1 MTTFTTED
9 REEAEKKLKFTS
21 EELGK
26 ALEKLVD
33 NYTIVDEPIP
43 FFGWWKNPNETL

>member
-1 MTTFTTED
+1 MTTFTTSD
-9 REEAEKKLKFTS
+9 REEAEKELKFTP

-26 ALEKLVD
+26 ALEKLIH

-43 FFGWWKNPNETL
+43 FFGWWNDGK

>member
-1 MTTFTTED
+1 MTTFTTSD
-9 REEAEKKLKFTS
+9 REEAEKELKFTP

-26 ALEKLVD
+26 ALEKLID

-43 FFGWWKNPNETL
+43 FFGWWNDGK